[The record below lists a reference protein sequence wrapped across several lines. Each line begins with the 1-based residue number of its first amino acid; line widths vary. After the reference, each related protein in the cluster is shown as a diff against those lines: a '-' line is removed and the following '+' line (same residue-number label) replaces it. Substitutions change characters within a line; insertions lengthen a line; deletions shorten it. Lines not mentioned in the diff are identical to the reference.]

1 MEDKSKDKRQ
11 PARRK
16 NAKRS
21 EPTRKRREN
30 EQMQRRTAGRRER
43 DSLETQRRREERKER
58 DSFAAQEAQRRREE
72 RRETAQETR
81 RRREERG
88 ARDSLAAQEAQ
99 RRREERKKRDS
110 RAAQEAKRRREERK
124 ERERL
129 DDLRQKQKR
138 KAKRRTRKRISPETW
153 KRLLI
158 MGGIVVAVVL
168 SMVIFFRVQTI
179 EVVGNN
185 YYTPEEIMQS
195 AGVAAGD
202 NLLTLSRGS
211 VAGNIMAQLPYIESV
226 RVTRKLPNTL
236 VLTVSEFATT
246 YAVTDTEGDC
256 YLITANGKVTEK
268 IEAREAKSHIQVT
281 ELLIDPPTVGEMIQ
295 VHAAEDEALAAQ
307 GQFNALTSTLSEI
320 EDAELVKQIVSV
332 SIPSSYRITVSYEGR
347 FEVDLGNTDRLDYK
361 LEFLKKVIA
370 EQKEYASG
378 TIDLSLSEGEEA
390 HVMPSN

>member
-16 NAKRS
+16 SAKRS

-58 DSFAAQEAQRRREE
+58 DSFAAQEAQ
-72 RRETAQETR
+72 

-226 RVTRKLPNTL
+226 RVTRELPDTL
-236 VLTVSEFATT
+236 VLTVSELATT

-390 HVMPSN
+390 HVMLSN

>member
-1 MEDKSKDKRQ
+1 
-11 PARRK
+11 
-16 NAKRS
+16 
-21 EPTRKRREN
+21 
-30 EQMQRRTAGRRER
+30 MQRRTAGRRER
-43 DSLETQRRREERKER
+43 DSFET
-58 DSFAAQEAQRRREE
+58 QRRREE

-390 HVMPSN
+390 HVMLSN